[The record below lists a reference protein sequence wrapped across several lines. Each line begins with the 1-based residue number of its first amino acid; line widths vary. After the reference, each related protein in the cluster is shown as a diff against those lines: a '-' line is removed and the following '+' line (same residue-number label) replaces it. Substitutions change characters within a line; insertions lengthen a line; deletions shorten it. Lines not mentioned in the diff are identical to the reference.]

1 VQANS
6 DDEKDEEMDPANPNS
21 LTAQAQALVSV
32 LNGKIVALESVLQ
45 ADLPSGVR
53 VQGSVTDQPFV
64 PLGQQRLRSVELVLK
79 MVQLKKET
87 INDAL
92 VASKVFANIIE
103 LVKAF
108 PWNNFLQLK
117 VINIVNEVLENNE
130 HPKFRE
136 LFLVSSGLGKALVEM
151 SEKANFQMESERN
164 IRNGF
169 MALVISVSN
178 KLQKKYRG
186 EEQEDNV
193 VSDYLD
199 GVGEEWRAFVDDE
212 LKKSNENNNKTLGGC
227 TTRNNMSEED
237 EKEDSN
243 YDVQMEKIMARFTNF
258 NQILSQTA
266 GNDDDDDDD
275 DEDTQEDKDD
285 NFDEDDK
292 DGKAADDTSDQ
303 AVHVT
308 PVVLKKAEDLQVDY
322 TDNNYWKVES
332 DEVDVDSLLAELD
345 E

>member
-1 VQANS
+1 
-6 DDEKDEEMDPANPNS
+6 
-21 LTAQAQALVSV
+21 
-32 LNGKIVALESVLQ
+32 
-45 ADLPSGVR
+45 
-53 VQGSVTDQPFV
+53 
-64 PLGQQRLRSVELVLK
+64 
-79 MVQLKKET
+79 MVQLKNDA
-87 INDAL
+87 INDCL
-92 VASKVFANIIE
+92 GESKVFANIID

-117 VINIVNEVLENNE
+117 VINIVNEILDNTEQVKL
-130 HPKFRE
+130 RE
-136 LFLVSSGLGKALVEM
+136 LFLASSGLGKALVEM
-151 SEKANFQMESERN
+151 SEQANFQMESERN
-164 IRNGF
+164 IRNGY
-169 MALVISVSN
+169 MALVVSVSN

-186 EEQEDNV
+186 EDQEDSV
-193 VSDYLD
+193 VSEYLD

-275 DEDTQEDKDD
+275 DEDTQEDKDE

-292 DGKAADDTSDQ
+292 EAKANADDMSD
-303 AVHVT
+303 
-308 PVVLKKAEDLQVDY
+308 
-322 TDNNYWKVES
+322 
-332 DEVDVDSLLAELD
+332 
-345 E
+345 